1 MFINVNCENNN
12 NKLKNTLLETECIYR
27 GGSGSGNGSEV
38 EVERTMGMYT
48 ERVICP
54 SINSLTIVSSPVLK
68 SLPVILSVE
77 DMPSP
82 SNLLWLQFLTK
93 KEGGNF
99 GYAWKT
105 LDQAPGDCPL
115 CPGNPTAINGGSGVL
130 VEDFGSKCLWES
142 PTFFHGRRN
151 DLMLSCNTHSPTRVP
166 TLQT

>member
-1 MFINVNCENNN
+1 MNSGLTGEEYINEKIATRGVSMFINVNCENNN
-12 NKLKNTLLETECIYR
+12 NNNFKNTLLETECIYR

-82 SNLLWLQFLTK
+82 SNLL
-93 KEGGNF
+93 
-99 GYAWKT
+99 
-105 LDQAPGDCPL
+105 
-115 CPGNPTAINGGSGVL
+115 
-130 VEDFGSKCLWES
+130 
-142 PTFFHGRRN
+142 
-151 DLMLSCNTHSPTRVP
+151 
-166 TLQT
+166 